1 MAQWYNTGSAMPPI
15 LTFEI
20 KQKQISK
27 SLACLLIFLYLCN
40 AFEMQL
46 RVWAAAQQRPS
57 KLASALTKCR
67 LRTRLGYSYEY
78 DSSRCLLS
86 SPCTTLVNG
95 KSDEDAAFIDFYHV
109 TNHMFAPTS

>member
-1 MAQWYNTGSAMPPI
+1 MSPD
-15 LTFEI
+15 
-20 KQKQISK
+20 
-27 SLACLLIFLYLCN
+27 FLYLCN

-95 KSDEDAAFIDFYHV
+95 KSDEDAAFIDFSHV
-109 TNHMFAPTS
+109 TTLMFAPTS

>member
-1 MAQWYNTGSAMPPI
+1 MH
-15 LTFEI
+15 LE
-20 KQKQISK
+20 
-27 SLACLLIFLYLCN
+27 N
-40 AFEMQL
+40 AL

-95 KSDEDAAFIDFYHV
+95 NTNDEAGTFDNTRRQSDR
-109 TNHMFAPTS
+109 

>member
-1 MAQWYNTGSAMPPI
+1 MVQWYNTGSAMPPI

-20 KQKQISK
+20 NQKQISK

-57 KLASALTKCR
+57 KLASAFALHHTC
-67 LRTRLGYSYEY
+67 
-78 DSSRCLLS
+78 
-86 SPCTTLVNG
+86 NG
-95 KSDEDAAFIDFYHV
+95 KPDEKGVGTTTPPVSRNIRSERSVY
-109 TNHMFAPTS
+109 